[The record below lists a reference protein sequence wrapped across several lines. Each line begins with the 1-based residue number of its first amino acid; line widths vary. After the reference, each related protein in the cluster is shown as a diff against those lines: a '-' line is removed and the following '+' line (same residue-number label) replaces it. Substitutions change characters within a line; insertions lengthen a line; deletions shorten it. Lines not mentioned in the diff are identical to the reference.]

1 MEQLKK
7 KLKTDDDLNWLDLSK
22 TLREQGIEDDETL
35 LLRRKFFYSD
45 QNIDSRDPVQLS
57 EWPDQLNS
65 LTHSQQLNS

>member
-7 KLKTDDDLNWLDLSK
+7 KLKTDDDLNWVDQSK

-57 EWPDQLNS
+57 KWPYQLVHFPDN
-65 LTHSQQLNS
+65 LNN